1 MATHIISF
9 RIAHDAT
16 ATDRWEST
24 VEKIRS
30 EAKDRVT
37 WEETTSFFL
46 INSNKTASDLALSI
60 YLGSKFSGITD
71 KLLVI
76 DVARNTYAVQGKI
89 DYPATLASFFPVN
102 AMHAIAG

>member
-9 RIAHDAT
+9 RIAHDAN
-16 ATDRWEST
+16 AAARWESA
-24 VEKIRS
+24 VDKIRS
-30 EAKDRVT
+30 EAKDGVA

-46 INSNKTASDLALSI
+46 INSDKTASDLALSI
-60 YLGSKFSGITD
+60 YIGFKISSLTD

-76 DVARNTYAVQGKI
+76 DVARNTYAAHGKI

-102 AMHAIAG
+102 ALRALAG